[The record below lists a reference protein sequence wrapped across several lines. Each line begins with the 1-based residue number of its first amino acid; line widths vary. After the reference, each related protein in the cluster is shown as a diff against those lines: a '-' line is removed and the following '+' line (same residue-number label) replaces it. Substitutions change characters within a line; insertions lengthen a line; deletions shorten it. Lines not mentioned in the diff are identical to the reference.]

1 MNLRTPQ
8 LLNWYSSTIMSS
20 HISLFSVSLAT
31 VAVHHS
37 VYSIAYLTRDRVRAQ
52 KKDDSTRSFVQK
64 IRMIMAVTMTNY
76 DNGNDNGNNNDN
88 DNSKSA
94 SWLNEL
100 NSLI

>member
-31 VAVHHS
+31 VVVHHS

-52 KKDDSTRSFVQK
+52 KGRLYSQLRSENK
-64 IRMIMAVTMTNY
+64 NDNGSDNDN

-94 SWLNEL
+94 SWLYEL
-100 NSLI
+100 NSLM

>member
-1 MNLRTPQ
+1 MNLRIPQ

-31 VAVHHS
+31 VVVHHS

-64 IRMIMAVTMTNY
+64 IRMIMAVTMTVIMVTTMVMIMIIVNQRHGY
-76 DNGNDNGNNNDN
+76 TN
-88 DNSKSA
+88 
-94 SWLNEL
+94 LTL
-100 NSLI
+100 